1 MAEDKKQSAFDRFSA
16 IGAIQQ
22 QGRNRS
28 GKGLDFDAFK
38 QGFEI
43 AQLTKQN
50 IDADIDKNKTKTD
63 ALLAE
68 FPGGI
73 SVPKMDE
80 NLDGVVG
87 DYLKNQRSVYGDLAA
102 IVAEGPEA
110 EGYDSAVGKMNQIE
124 ANIKNVNSNLE
135 LLANKRASLLDARKN
150 GIEYANSTSMYQNKN
165 LFNLTSG
172 DFESLNPQITV
183 DDNGN
188 ATMTILDARG
198 NQVNIDEI
206 DLPNE
211 YSDVL
216 EKGIDGLIDAAQVLK
231 QDGKI
236 KGEWEGSIERRNSI
250 RTIKDLSK
258 NQKLIKD
265 YMFQNPELI
274 DQYIASDLGVDINDV
289 ANDPDYEDMIEM
301 YKTMPFDKDKFVDL
315 VTQAVDNK
323 YNTSTTF
330 EKEEKGNFE
339 KNQEEEEGNN
349 TNQFNNPD
357 EVKTTTTEIT
367 AGPIASQLLDISR
380 INKPKL
386 VKALKDGVLTDELL
400 KQYLV
405 ELPIDTEGNM
415 LSIDENNL
423 IKGFGNIKAADFNA
437 LMRKIQ
443 REQNINLGYK

>member
-43 AQLTKQN
+43 AQLTKQS
-50 IDADIDKNKTKTD
+50 IDADVDKNKAKTD

-80 NLDGVVG
+80 NLDGVVS

-211 YSDVL
+211 
-216 EKGIDGLIDAAQVLK
+216 
-231 QDGKI
+231 
-236 KGEWEGSIERRNSI
+236 
-250 RTIKDLSK
+250 
-258 NQKLIKD
+258 
-265 YMFQNPELI
+265 
-274 DQYIASDLGVDINDV
+274 
-289 ANDPDYEDMIEM
+289 
-301 YKTMPFDKDKFVDL
+301 
-315 VTQAVDNK
+315 
-323 YNTSTTF
+323 
-330 EKEEKGNFE
+330 
-339 KNQEEEEGNN
+339 
-349 TNQFNNPD
+349 
-357 EVKTTTTEIT
+357 
-367 AGPIASQLLDISR
+367 
-380 INKPKL
+380 
-386 VKALKDGVLTDELL
+386 
-400 KQYLV
+400 
-405 ELPIDTEGNM
+405 
-415 LSIDENNL
+415 
-423 IKGFGNIKAADFNA
+423 
-437 LMRKIQ
+437 
-443 REQNINLGYK
+443 